1 MKTRAG
7 FIGDAK
13 RGWGGPW
20 LVRGLAVVVAVG
32 ASACASTAFK
42 STWKDPTAQPVTLHG
57 QKVAAFMITPIET
70 ARRSGEDTLARE
82 LSARGVQGIPGYQ
95 LTGDKP
101 MRDSEALRRK
111 LEQAGVVGTVIMR
124 VVDRRQ
130 EVNYVPGGGPY
141 YAGMY
146 GYWDYGWGIAGSP
159 GYLTTYT
166 IISVETTVYSV
177 GQDKLLWGGVSET
190 INPSNLDA
198 FIRDVAKAAGDE
210 IRKAG
215 VIQG

>member
-1 MKTRAG
+1 
-7 FIGDAK
+7 
-13 RGWGGPW
+13 
-20 LVRGLAVVVAVG
+20 
-32 ASACASTAFK
+32 
-42 STWKDPTAQPVTLHG
+42 
-57 QKVAAFMITPIET
+57 
-70 ARRSGEDTLARE
+70 
-82 LSARGVQGIPGYQ
+82 
-95 LTGDKP
+95 